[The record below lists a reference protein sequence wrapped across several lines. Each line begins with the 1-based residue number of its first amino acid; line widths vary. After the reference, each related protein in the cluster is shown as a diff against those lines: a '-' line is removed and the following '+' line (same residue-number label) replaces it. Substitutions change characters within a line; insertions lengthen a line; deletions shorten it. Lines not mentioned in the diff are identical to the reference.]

1 MAFATRLA
9 RFMPGRSSVA
19 VFAAAVGSTQPR
31 YSKMIINPR
40 GRRWRAD
47 QHYAL
52 SYELIDVPFGRPVS
66 SSDGKSIGIESPGRI
81 ESTGIADRSY
91 SFRFDTVRR

>member
-1 MAFATRLA
+1 MSFATRLA

-52 SYELIDVPFGRPVS
+52 SYELIEGRPVS

-91 SFRFDTVRR
+91 SFRSDTVRR